1 MNTITNREWIKWY
14 ETVGRKPIAHLSKEQ
29 RKRIVRGCQ
38 GKVVYSSH
46 EEAKPVVDSL
56 PLIDGMFPRSY
67 RCQLCHGI
75 HIGNSATR
83 KAETMSTSLVSIEAQ
98 ATSLQVDL
106 KNQIESFFKSLPELK
121 SLVSMSEALV
131 IQSKAIKVGR
141 NDPDDS
147 NYRAATE
154 QTQALKSV
162 VDEITELFEPFA
174 AGLFK
179 AHRTV
184 TKLRG
189 DNLEAAEGEVKRLKT
204 EREGFAAE
212 QERMRREAA
221 QKAQQ
226 EAYEREQ
233 TRLMEEARQV
243 AATGNA
249 AAAEE
254 ILEEAVNLE
263 VAPVVLPS
271 TVPEIQGTS
280 FRTKWN
286 WEMVDA
292 TKLKAEFITPKEK
305 EIGQLVRS
313 MNKAAETLVGSGAI
327 RVWES
332 KIIVG

>member
-1 MNTITNREWIKWY
+1 
-14 ETVGRKPIAHLSKEQ
+14 
-29 RKRIVRGCQ
+29 
-38 GKVVYSSH
+38 
-46 EEAKPVVDSL
+46 
-56 PLIDGMFPRSY
+56 
-67 RCQLCHGI
+67 
-75 HIGNSATR
+75 
-83 KAETMSTSLVSIEAQ
+83 MSTSLVSIEAQ

-189 DNLEAAEGEVKRLKT
+189 DNLAAAEGEVKRLKS

-233 TRLMEEARQV
+233 ARLIEEARQ
-243 AATGNA
+243 A
-249 AAAEE
+249 AAAGQSEAAE
-254 ILEEAVNLE
+254 AILEEAVNVE

-271 TVPEIQGTS
+271 TVPTISGTS
-280 FRTKWN
+280 FRTA
-286 WEMVDA
+286 WEWEVVDH
-292 TKLKAEFITPKEK
+292 TKLKKEFVKIDEVA
-305 EIGQLVRS
+305 IGKIVRS
-313 MNKAAETLVGSGAI
+313 MHKSAETLVGEGAI
-327 RVWES
+327 RVWD
-332 KIIVG
+332 KQIIVG

>member
-1 MNTITNREWIKWY
+1 MTTAL
-14 ETVGRKPIAHLSKEQ
+14 T
-29 RKRIVRGCQ
+29 
-38 GKVVYSSH
+38 
-46 EEAKPVVDSL
+46 
-56 PLIDGMFPRSY
+56 
-67 RCQLCHGI
+67 
-75 HIGNSATR
+75 
-83 KAETMSTSLVSIEAQ
+83 IEAQ
-98 ATSLQVDL
+98 AASLQVDL
-106 KNQIESFFKSLPELK
+106 KNQIEAFFTSLPELK

-189 DNLEAAEGEVKRLKT
+189 DNLAAAEGEVKRLKS

-233 TRLMEEARQV
+233 ARLMEEARQ
-243 AATGNA
+243 AAQTGNA

-271 TVPEIQGTS
+271 TVPTISGTS
-280 FRTKWN
+280 FRTA
-286 WEMVDA
+286 WEWEVVDH
-292 TKLKAEFITPKEK
+292 TKLKKEFVRIDDTA
-305 EIGQLVRS
+305 IGKIVRS
-313 MNKAAETLVGSGAI
+313 MHQSAETLCGEGSI
-327 RVWES
+327 RVWS
-332 KIIVG
+332 KQIIVG

>member
-1 MNTITNREWIKWY
+1 M
-14 ETVGRKPIAHLSKEQ
+14 
-29 RKRIVRGCQ
+29 
-38 GKVVYSSH
+38 SS
-46 EEAKPVVDSL
+46 A
-56 PLIDGMFPRSY
+56 I
-67 RCQLCHGI
+67 
-75 HIGNSATR
+75 
-83 KAETMSTSLVSIEAQ
+83 VSIEAQ
-98 ATSLQVDL
+98 AASLQVDL
-106 KNQIESFFKSLPELK
+106 KNQIEAFFTSLPELTT
-121 SLVSMSEALV
+121 LTAMSAALV
-131 IQSKAIKVGR
+131 EQSKQIKVGR

-162 VDEITELFEPFA
+162 VDEITQLYEPFA

-189 DNLEAAEGEVKRLKT
+189 DNLAAAEGEVKRLKS
-204 EREGFAAE
+204 EREAFAAE

-233 TRLMEEARQV
+233 ARLIEEARQV

-271 TVPEIQGTS
+271 TVPQIQGTS
-280 FRTKWN
+280 FRTAWD
-286 WEMVDA
+286 WELKDF
-292 TKLKAEFITPKEK
+292 TKLKPKFVKVDEVA
-305 EIGQLVRS
+305 IGKIVRS
-313 MNKAAETLVGSGAI
+313 MHKSAETLVGEGAI
-327 RVWES
+327 RVWD
-332 KIIVG
+332 KQIIVG

>member
-1 MNTITNREWIKWY
+1 
-14 ETVGRKPIAHLSKEQ
+14 
-29 RKRIVRGCQ
+29 
-38 GKVVYSSH
+38 
-46 EEAKPVVDSL
+46 
-56 PLIDGMFPRSY
+56 
-67 RCQLCHGI
+67 
-75 HIGNSATR
+75 
-83 KAETMSTSLVSIEAQ
+83 MSTALVSIEAQ

-106 KNQIESFFKSLPELK
+106 KNQIEAFFTSLPELK

-131 IQSKAIKVGR
+131 IQSKLIKVGR
-141 NDPDDS
+141 LDPDDS

-189 DNLEAAEGEVKRLKT
+189 DNLAAAEGEVKRLKT

-233 TRLMEEARQV
+233 ARLMEEARQ
-243 AATGNA
+243 A
-249 AAAEE
+249 AAAGQQEVA
-254 ILEEAVNLE
+254 EAIMQEAIEVE
-263 VAPVVLPS
+263 VAPVVLQS
-271 TVPEIQGTS
+271 TVPQISGTS
-280 FRTKWN
+280 FRTAWD
-286 WEMVDA
+286 WELKDF
-292 TKLKAEFITPKEK
+292 TKLKPEFVRIDDTA
-305 EIGQLVRS
+305 IGKIVRS
-313 MNKAAETLVGSGAI
+313 MHKSAETLVGDGAI
-327 RVWES
+327 RVWD
-332 KIIVG
+332 KQIIVG

>member
-1 MNTITNREWIKWY
+1 
-14 ETVGRKPIAHLSKEQ
+14 
-29 RKRIVRGCQ
+29 
-38 GKVVYSSH
+38 
-46 EEAKPVVDSL
+46 
-56 PLIDGMFPRSY
+56 
-67 RCQLCHGI
+67 
-75 HIGNSATR
+75 
-83 KAETMSTSLVSIEAQ
+83 MSTSLVSIEAQ

-189 DNLEAAEGEVKRLKT
+189 DNLAAAEGEVKRLKT

-233 TRLMEEARQV
+233 ARLMEEARQ
-243 AATGNA
+243 AAQTGNA

-271 TVPEIQGTS
+271 TVPTISGTS
-280 FRTKWN
+280 FRTA
-286 WEMVDA
+286 WEWELKDF
-292 TKLKAEFITPKEK
+292 TKLKPEFVRIDDTA
-305 EIGQLVRS
+305 IGKIVRS
-313 MNKAAETLVGSGAI
+313 MHKSAETLVGDGAI
-327 RVWES
+327 RVWD
-332 KIIVG
+332 KQIIVG

>member
-1 MNTITNREWIKWY
+1 
-14 ETVGRKPIAHLSKEQ
+14 
-29 RKRIVRGCQ
+29 
-38 GKVVYSSH
+38 
-46 EEAKPVVDSL
+46 
-56 PLIDGMFPRSY
+56 
-67 RCQLCHGI
+67 
-75 HIGNSATR
+75 
-83 KAETMSTSLVSIEAQ
+83 MSTALVSIEAQ

-106 KNQIESFFKSLPELK
+106 KNQIEAFFTSLPELK

-189 DNLEAAEGEVKRLKT
+189 DNLAAAEGEVKRLKT

-233 TRLMEEARQV
+233 ARLMEEARQ
-243 AATGNA
+243 AAQTGNA

-271 TVPEIQGTS
+271 TVPTISGTS
-280 FRTKWN
+280 FRTAWD
-286 WEMVDA
+286 WELKDF
-292 TKLKAEFITPKEK
+292 TKLKPEFVRVDEVA
-305 EIGQLVRS
+305 IGKIVRS
-313 MNKAAETLVGSGAI
+313 MHQAAETLVGAGAI
-327 RVWES
+327 KVTERKV
-332 KIIVG
+332 IVG

>member
-1 MNTITNREWIKWY
+1 
-14 ETVGRKPIAHLSKEQ
+14 
-29 RKRIVRGCQ
+29 
-38 GKVVYSSH
+38 
-46 EEAKPVVDSL
+46 
-56 PLIDGMFPRSY
+56 
-67 RCQLCHGI
+67 
-75 HIGNSATR
+75 
-83 KAETMSTSLVSIEAQ
+83 MSTSLVSIEAQ

-106 KNQIESFFKSLPELK
+106 KNQIEAFFTSLPELK

-189 DNLEAAEGEVKRLKT
+189 DNLAAAEGEVKRLKT

-233 TRLMEEARQV
+233 ARLMEEARQ
-243 AATGNA
+243 AAQTGNA

-271 TVPEIQGTS
+271 TVPIISGTS
-280 FRTKWN
+280 FRTA
-286 WEMVDA
+286 WEWELKDF
-292 TKLKAEFITPKEK
+292 TKLKPEFVRIDDTA
-305 EIGQLVRS
+305 IGKIVRS
-313 MNKAAETLVGSGAI
+313 MHKSAETLVGDGAI
-327 RVWES
+327 RVWD
-332 KIIVG
+332 KQIIVG

>member
-1 MNTITNREWIKWY
+1 
-14 ETVGRKPIAHLSKEQ
+14 
-29 RKRIVRGCQ
+29 
-38 GKVVYSSH
+38 
-46 EEAKPVVDSL
+46 
-56 PLIDGMFPRSY
+56 
-67 RCQLCHGI
+67 
-75 HIGNSATR
+75 
-83 KAETMSTSLVSIEAQ
+83 MSTALVSIEAQ

-106 KNQIESFFKSLPELK
+106 KNQIEAFFTSLPELK

-131 IQSKAIKVGR
+131 IQSKLIKVGR
-141 NDPDDS
+141 LDPDDS

-189 DNLEAAEGEVKRLKT
+189 DNLAAAEGEVKRLKS

-221 QKAQQ
+221 QKAAQ

-233 TRLMEEARQV
+233 ARLMEEARQV

-271 TVPEIQGTS
+271 TVPVIAGTS
-280 FRTKWN
+280 FRTQWQYEVLD
-286 WEMVDA
+286 W
-292 TKLKAEFITPKEK
+292 TKLKPEFIRVDEVA
-305 EIGQLVRS
+305 IGKVVRS
-313 MNKAAETLVGSGAI
+313 MHKAAETLCGEKGAI
-327 RVWES
+327 RVWD
-332 KIIVG
+332 KQGIVG